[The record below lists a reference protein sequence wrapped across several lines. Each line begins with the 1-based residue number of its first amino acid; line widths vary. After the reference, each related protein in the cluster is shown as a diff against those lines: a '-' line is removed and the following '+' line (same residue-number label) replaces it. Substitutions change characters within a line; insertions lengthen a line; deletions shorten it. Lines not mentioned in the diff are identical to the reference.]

1 MSASD
6 YLEQEILDH
15 IFGKGTYAVPTIYV
29 ALCTASIDESDDG
42 SDITEANYTGYARK
56 STSAS
61 DWSRTDSVMENAN
74 AITFDECT
82 AGSSTVSHVALVDA
96 QTTGTGNVLF
106 YAQLTSNLSV
116 SDGIEPYFAAGDIQV
131 TAS

>member
-6 YLEQEILDH
+6 YLEEEILDH
-15 IFGKGTYAVPTIYV
+15 IFGKGTYTPPTIHV
-29 ALCTASIDESDDG
+29 ALCTASIDEDDTG
-42 SDITEANYTGYARK
+42 STITEANYTGYSRYETEA
-56 STSAS
+56 A
-61 DWSRTDSVMENAN
+61 DWSRSNSVMSNAS
-74 AITFDECT
+74 ALTFDECT

-96 QTTGTGNVLF
+96 ASAGNLLF

-116 SDGIEPYFAAGDIQV
+116 SDGIEPYFAIGDITV